1 MIKYDYKGE
10 CGMFSKI
17 LKIMIVFILMVVFLG
32 CNEVTI
38 KSIEISE
45 FGNSMYYIGET
56 FNPEGYK
63 LTINYSDGSKKEI
76 DLETEMCDLSVM
88 AIEGKHNVNVTY
100 VENGIPLTTSFEI
113 SIDKLVDKIKPIS
126 IAVIQEGKKIYSN
139 QVELDLSGY
148 LFKVDYSNGT
158 SKEVVLNNSNADI
171 TSFPEVDFDTQQ
183 IINLTYT
190 EDGVTIKTSIE
201 VTVMNEWDYE
211 DYILE
216 MQFQEIVKQIEDDC
230 NKMLPTETTEDITL
244 PEMADYNYK
253 VKMVWSS
260 SEPTIISPAGTVVVN
275 EDDKNV
281 ILTLKI
287 HRLSN
292 NELIKE
298 LSFDI
303 FVKGLGPVIM
313 PEIKEGQ
320 KLVFAYF
327 YEGTYSEISSA
338 DAQRIDVINYC
349 FARVT
354 NGVINISELSHLKQ
368 MMQLR
373 RDEKIRIVL
382 SIGGGASVGFSEPC
396 STSAG
401 RKKLID
407 SIMDVIKTYKFDGID
422 MDWEYPGWSGLSD
435 STPEDPRNFSLLLK
449 ELRAEMDAYKE
460 GLLLTSAVIS
470 SSASKFYEPKELDK
484 YLDYVHIMTYDG
496 NNTGIATHHTK
507 PYGSGYSAENAIKLY
522 LDAGVRPE
530 KLVIGAAFYGK
541 ISELTTPQ
549 SADNSVLGKPV
560 ISTTTTTI
568 RYTNI
573 YKDYLSNSEYQE
585 CYDSSTGAYFL
596 TNGKYFITY
605 DNPLSIQSK
614 VELVEKYNLGGMMFW
629 DYGSDETGSLLK
641 AVYNGIEGLNNN

>member
-113 SIDKLVDKIKPIS
+113 SIDKLADKIKPIS

-230 NKMLPTETTEDITL
+230 NKMIPTETTEDITL

-338 DAQRIDVINYC
+338 DAQ
-349 FARVT
+349 
-354 NGVINISELSHLKQ
+354 
-368 MMQLR
+368 
-373 RDEKIRIVL
+373 
-382 SIGGGASVGFSEPC
+382 
-396 STSAG
+396 
-401 RKKLID
+401 
-407 SIMDVIKTYKFDGID
+407 
-422 MDWEYPGWSGLSD
+422 
-435 STPEDPRNFSLLLK
+435 
-449 ELRAEMDAYKE
+449 
-460 GLLLTSAVIS
+460 
-470 SSASKFYEPKELDK
+470 
-484 YLDYVHIMTYDG
+484 
-496 NNTGIATHHTK
+496 
-507 PYGSGYSAENAIKLY
+507 
-522 LDAGVRPE
+522 
-530 KLVIGAAFYGK
+530 
-541 ISELTTPQ
+541 
-549 SADNSVLGKPV
+549 
-560 ISTTTTTI
+560 
-568 RYTNI
+568 
-573 YKDYLSNSEYQE
+573 
-585 CYDSSTGAYFL
+585 
-596 TNGKYFITY
+596 
-605 DNPLSIQSK
+605 
-614 VELVEKYNLGGMMFW
+614 
-629 DYGSDETGSLLK
+629 
-641 AVYNGIEGLNNN
+641 